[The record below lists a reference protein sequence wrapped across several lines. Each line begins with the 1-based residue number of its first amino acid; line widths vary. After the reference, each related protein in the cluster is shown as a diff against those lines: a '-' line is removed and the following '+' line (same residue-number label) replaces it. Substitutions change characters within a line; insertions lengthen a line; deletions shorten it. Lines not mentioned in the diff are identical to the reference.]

1 MVFFG
6 GNFQLW
12 QEQCK
17 QHIHK
22 NKHSIIWGFF
32 LIWHKTKWPQER
44 QHPCDVSQDGDPTLE
59 WLHMWWSTRVISCR
73 FFLSV
78 STLEWLHMWW
88 STRVLSCRFFLS
100 VSTLE
105 WLHMWWST
113 RVLSCRFFFTLSPVV
128 ALHLLWNT
136 RVLSYRFFIS
146 PYLGVATH
154 VVKYS
159 CTEL

>member
-1 MVFFG
+1 MHKKNIDNMNYCQVFSQKNIYLLKIIEYKHELVLKKPVLTVVFLG

-22 NKHSIIWGFF
+22 NKHSIIWVFF
-32 LIWHKTKWPQER
+32 LIWHKTKWPHGR

-88 STRVLSCRFFLS
+88 CTRVLSC
-100 VSTLE
+100 
-105 WLHMWWST
+105 
-113 RVLSCRFFFTLSPVV
+113 
-128 ALHLLWNT
+128 
-136 RVLSYRFFIS
+136 RFFIS

-154 VVKYS
+154 VVMYS